1 MPSSKLFIWIDIV
14 NIVNIVLCC
23 IQVTLCRN
31 YYLETFSALMRCSSV
46 TIFLLSM
53 SSSPSLR
60 YAQNSLA
67 SPSRKSLTKSQRGTR
82 MYDSL
87 ISLMRLGITLPHST
101 WILSR
106 GKSKD
111 KKQKYN
117 AERMHRSLTFND
129 TWNSRDGVIISA
141 KSNQELKLK
150 LNISRNGYWTTQA

>member
-1 MPSSKLFIWIDIV
+1 
-14 NIVNIVLCC
+14 
-23 IQVTLCRN
+23 
-31 YYLETFSALMRCSSV
+31 MRCSSV

-87 ISLMRLGITLPHST
+87 ISLMRPGITLPHST
-101 WILSR
+101 WILSG

-111 KKQKYN
+111 KKQKQN

-141 KSNQELKLK
+141 KSNQELKPK
-150 LNISRNGYWTTQA
+150 LNISRNGYWTTQAQVKSCTLLLGKYFMITVLLVIHTSFDHYHPILSYS